1 MSKIDRTVIRH
12 LERLARI
19 DLAPDEVETITTQL
33 GRIVGMVE
41 TLQSVDVTGIEP
53 TGAISHETGA
63 EGAHMRAD
71 ETTPG
76 LDRATVLSQ
85 APDATNEFFRVPRV
99 IGRADEE

>member
-19 DLAPDEVETITTQL
+19 DLSPGEVDAITAQL
-33 GRIVGMVE
+33 DRIVAMVE
-41 TLQSVDVTGIEP
+41 TLQSVDVTGVEP
-53 TGAISHETGA
+53 TGGMSHETSV
-63 EGAHMRAD
+63 EGEHMRAD

-76 LDRATVLSQ
+76 LDRAVVLAQ

-99 IGRADEE
+99 IGRADEP